1 MSVFFTSIYTLF
13 SILGSSCLFLYG
25 LKAMSDG
32 LQKASG
38 NKLQNTLSLMTK
50 NRFVGILTGAAI
62 TALIQSSSAT
72 TVMVVSFANAGL
84 ITLRQSIGVI
94 MGANIGTTITA
105 WLVSISS
112 IMGKFNII
120 LGCIIILAFMLPLLF
135 SKKPKLNS
143 IAEAMV
149 GLTIIFI
156 GLKFLQDSM
165 PITDDSPQLQN
176 FLMKFSANAFR
187 WYHVLLFVFVGAIIT
202 ALVQSSSAV
211 TAIAI
216 ALVVQGI
223 FPFKPIAAL
232 VLGCNIGTTIT
243 AWLASIGA
251 NTNAKRASMAHIL
264 FNFFGAVWVII
275 LFKPFVSLVELLSMP
290 LTTLIGGD
298 LSLFSP
304 ALIDGHIIQDKITPA
319 VVESART
326 LLATANINFATFNDF
341 EIVNQ
346 AFALMTKKHATI
358 QVSVFHTL
366 FNFINASILIGF
378 IPHFAKLIEKLVPT
392 KAGNELNERYQLR
405 YISTSMQDTP
415 ENNIQIAKVELKK
428 MTEITISMFALFLE
442 VLDNPDK
449 KIDEA
454 IERLKK
460 QEDYTDQMQEAISE
474 YLQNC
479 SQENLTPNSRHN
491 VNSMIRIS
499 HELENI
505 GDSCFNLGILTQ
517 RKYDMQILFTDEM
530 REQLRPFIAKAKTF
544 LDFIFKKMNRRISE
558 AELNEAVL
566 LEEDVDAMRSDL
578 RENSQNRIQEGS
590 SVKTELIYLDLVK
603 HIEHIGDSALNIAQ
617 ELRTLK

>member
-1 MSVFFTSIYTLF
+1 MSVFFTSVYTLL

-38 NKLQNTLSLMTK
+38 DKLQNTLSLMTK
-50 NRFVGILTGAAI
+50 NRFVGILTGTAI

-84 ITLRQSIGVI
+84 ITLKQSIGVI
-94 MGANIGTTITA
+94 MGANIGTTVTA

-112 IMGKFNII
+112 IMGKFNLI
-120 LGCIIILAFMLPLLF
+120 LGCIIILAFMLPFLF

-165 PITDDSPQLQN
+165 PLTKDNPQLQK
-176 FLMKFSANAFR
+176 FLTSFSGSLFR
-187 WYHVLLFVFVGAIIT
+187 WYHVLLFVAIGAIFT

-216 ALVVQGI
+216 ALVVQGV
-223 FPFKPIAAL
+223 FPFKPVAAL

-243 AWLASIGA
+243 AWLASLGA
-251 NTNAKRASMAHIL
+251 NTNAKRSSMAHIL
-264 FNFFGAVWVII
+264 FNFFGAVWVIF
-275 LFKPFVSLVELLSMP
+275 LFKPFVDLVELLSTP
-290 LTTLIGGD
+290 LITLITGG
-298 LSLFSP
+298 FSFLD
-304 ALIDGHIIQDKITPA
+304 AAIVEGQIVQEKITPA
-319 VVESART
+319 MVESARS
-326 LLATANINFATFNDF
+326 LLAAAQLPLNLSDADLVK
-341 EIVNQ
+341 E
-346 AFALMTKKHATI
+346 AFSLLIKKQATI

-366 FNFINASILIGF
+366 FNFINTCLLVGF
-378 IPHFAKLIEKLVPT
+378 IPYFAKMIEKMVPV
-392 KAGNELNERYQLR
+392 KEGQELNERYKLK

-415 ENNIQIAKVELKK
+415 ENNIQIAKAELKK
-428 MTEITISMFALFLE
+428 MTEITTQMFSLFLE
-442 VLDNPDK
+442 ILDNPDK
-449 KIDEA
+449 KIEEA
-454 IERLKK
+454 IDRLKK

-479 SQENLTPNSRHN
+479 SQENVTPKSRHN
-491 VNSMIRIS
+491 INSMIRIS

-505 GDSCFNLGILTQ
+505 GDSCFNLGILIQ
-517 RKYDMQILFTDEM
+517 RKYDMQILFSQEM
-530 REQLRPFIAKAKTF
+530 RAQLQPFVEKAENF
-544 LDFIFKKMNRRISE
+544 LNFIFKKMNCRITE
-558 AELNEAVL
+558 AELKEAYALENE
-566 LEEDVDAMRSDL
+566 VDEMRCEL
-578 RENSQNRIQEGS
+578 REDSQTRIQNGS
-590 SVKTELIYLDLVK
+590 NVKTELIYLDLVK

-617 ELRTLK
+617 ELRILK